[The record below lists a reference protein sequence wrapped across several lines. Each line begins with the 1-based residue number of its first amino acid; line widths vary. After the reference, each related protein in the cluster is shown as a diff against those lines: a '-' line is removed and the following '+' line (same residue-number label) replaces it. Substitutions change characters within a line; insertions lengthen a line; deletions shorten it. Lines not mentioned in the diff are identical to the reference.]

1 MTNPCCFKL
10 LCSQAK
16 KPVRTNHCFSCDACV
31 AKQDHHSAWTNGCIG
46 MADCDSQKT
55 SIIWNVVVVWE
66 HLLPPRIIYR
76 GLKWVSHQHICRLP
90 GARNHHYFVLF
101 LFSLMMMGAW
111 MFYGCIVCEWLNING
126 LITVSGKVLDLH
138 RMQMLGFCVFFRL
151 VDSLRAALWGSGP
164 VGSGVWP
171 GQLLSMAAQ
180 HLPAGLLSRLLVRL
194 GPGDTALPGDS
205 LLVHNL
211 LSVLKPYSEWRET
224 SELTRIK

>member
-1 MTNPCCFKL
+1 MWC
-10 LCSQAK
+10 LCGEAGPPLRLDQRLHRYGRLWQLK
-16 KPVRTNHCFSCDACV
+16 KQYYLKCRRSLRAL
-31 AKQDHHSAWTNGCIG
+31 
-46 MADCDSQKT
+46 T
-55 SIIWNVVVVWE
+55 STKD
-66 HLLPPRIIYR
+66 R
-76 GLKWVSHQHICRLP
+76 GVKWISHQHICRLP

-126 LITVSGKVLDLH
+126 LITASGKVLDLD
-138 RMQMLGFCVFFRL
+138 RIKMLGLCVFFRL

-205 LLVHNL
+205 LLVP
-211 LSVLKPYSEWRET
+211 VLKP
-224 SELTRIK
+224 